1 MFTFTHL
8 IKNAINTF
16 YIYFFNFIKEI
27 NIKNIVRCYNNMFKN
42 IANFNNTSDYLP
54 LFNGVLI
61 TDLFVILL
69 SNMKIIQS
77 SVLIKWYADYNLSAV
92 IADVLI
98 IFIGLIIVRAIYYY
112 IFTEF
117 SILKFVALALVV
129 QFIHDMLF
137 YAFFSGVP
145 RGMNRMLDTFK
156 DYAKEVGFK
165 AVLADGGMMAMA
177 SLIASYL
184 AGKNLNTN
192 LIVVISSL
200 YLLPYILYN

>member
-1 MFTFTHL
+1 
-8 IKNAINTF
+8 
-16 YIYFFNFIKEI
+16 
-27 NIKNIVRCYNNMFKN
+27 MFKN

-112 IFTEF
+112 VFTDF

-137 YAFFSGVP
+137 YALFSSVP

-156 DYAKEVGFK
+156 DYAKEVSYK

-177 SLIASYL
+177 SLIASFL